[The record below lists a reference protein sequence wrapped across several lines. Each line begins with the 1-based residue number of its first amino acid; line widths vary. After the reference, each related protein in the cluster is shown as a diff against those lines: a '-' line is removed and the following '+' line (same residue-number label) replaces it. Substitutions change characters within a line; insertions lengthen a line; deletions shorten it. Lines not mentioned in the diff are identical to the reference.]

1 MQICTVCAFI
11 SVIELPRIPA
21 YYPKRVIQRRFCDLK
36 SGHVAASALSFSLRF
51 LWFPAEHRP
60 GMQAHGFHFWP
71 RLTAYGDFPADRPAL
86 RCLRSDKR
94 RWAAFKTHPAGPCPI
109 QSDVS
114 VLFKKYDTQC
124 DSDRN
129 AGIYEGVYKI
139 RLTDEV
145 FSFISLRQARP
156 VPHTIECTLCE
167 HSIVMH

>member
-1 MQICTVCAFI
+1 MILNQGTLLHQLFLSLCASCGFQPNIVLECKHMDSIFDLVSQHMGI
-11 SVIELPRIPA
+11 SLLTDRHFDASVRTSAAGQHLKLIPLA
-21 YYPKRVIQRRFCDLK
+21 
-36 SGHVAASALSFSLRF
+36 
-51 LWFPAEHRP
+51 
-60 GMQAHGFHFWP
+60 
-71 RLTAYGDFPADRPAL
+71 PAL
-86 RCLRSDKR
+86 YS
-94 RWAAFKTHPAGPCPI
+94 
-109 QSDVS
+109 QDVS

>member
-1 MQICTVCAFI
+1 MDSIFDLVSQHMGI
-11 SVIELPRIPA
+11 SLLTDR
-21 YYPKRVIQRRFCDLK
+21 
-36 SGHVAASALSFSLRF
+36 
-51 LWFPAEHRP
+51 
-60 GMQAHGFHFWP
+60 HF
-71 RLTAYGDFPADRPAL
+71 G
-86 RCLRSDKR
+86 CLRSDKR